1 LAAIE
6 DDAARGMLARV
17 LMAEGRPLE
26 PGDVRAAIE
35 SLRRTSLER
44 EQRQV
49 RGAIAEA
56 ERRGDMGRMAELM
69 RQKQELDRELR
80 EL

>member
-1 LAAIE
+1 MSE
-6 DDAARGMLARV
+6 V
-17 LMAEGRPLE
+17 RPLE
-26 PGDVRAAIE
+26 PGDVCAAIE

-56 ERRGDMGRMAELM
+56 ERRGDMGRIAELM